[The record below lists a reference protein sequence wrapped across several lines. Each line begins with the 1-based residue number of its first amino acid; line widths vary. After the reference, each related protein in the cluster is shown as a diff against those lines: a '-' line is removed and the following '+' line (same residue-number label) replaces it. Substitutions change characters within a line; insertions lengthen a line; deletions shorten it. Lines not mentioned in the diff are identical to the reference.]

1 MSESSM
7 ITDYILL
14 TAHLIVGFLLVFF
27 SAKAFKRTK
36 YKPMILLAI
45 GFTLLVLGETVV
57 EYAFV
62 FLQNDNL
69 QKIIEEGFEIAGFVV
84 LIIAVKKS

>member
-1 MSESSM
+1 MPESLL
-7 ITDYILL
+7 TEYILL
-14 TAHLIVGFLLVFF
+14 AAHLIVGFLLVFF

-36 YKPMILLAI
+36 YKPMVLLAI

-57 EYAFV
+57 EYAFA
-62 FLQNDNL
+62 FLQNENI
-69 QKIIEEGFEIAGFVV
+69 QKIIEEGFEIAGFIV

>member
-1 MSESSM
+1 MSESP
-7 ITDYILL
+7 IIEYILL
-14 TAHLIVGFLLVFF
+14 AAHLIVGFLLVFF

-36 YKPMILLAI
+36 YKPMILLAT

-57 EYAFV
+57 EYAFA
-62 FLQNDNL
+62 FLQNESL

>member
-1 MSESSM
+1 MSESPL
-7 ITDYILL
+7 TEYILL
-14 TAHLIVGFLLVFF
+14 AAHLIVGFLLVFF

-36 YKPMILLAI
+36 YKPMVLLAI

-57 EYAFV
+57 EYAFA
-62 FLQNDNL
+62 FLQNESM
-69 QKIIEEGFEIAGFVV
+69 QKIIEEGFEIAGFIV